1 MSDSKGAE
9 GPLSLKQLQSEVR
22 DGTIESV
29 VLALVD
35 MQGRLMG
42 KRVQSDYF
50 VERAE
55 DTIDVCSSL
64 LTLDMESDTTPGYTV
79 SSIDLGYPDFPL
91 HPDLA
96 TLRRMPWHE
105 ATALVLTDPH
115 WEDGTPVAESPRQI
129 LRHQVERAQALGY
142 EPMMSSELEFFVCRE
157 TYDQVHDGGY
167 LQITPAGRYVT
178 DGHLLAPGFDE
189 AFIRQLRVAM
199 RGAGIP
205 VEASKAEAW
214 PGQHEITFRYGDPL
228 TVADNHVI
236 YKHGA
241 KEIADQNGRSIT
253 FMAKPDHTWIGSS
266 CHVHS
271 SLWQDGRNVFEGES
285 EVFRHYLA
293 GQVAY
298 IAELAI
304 FVAPSVNSYKR
315 FVGKGT
321 WAGNTVTWAHDN
333 RTTGFRVV
341 GRGNALRTE
350 ARVPGADV
358 NPHLAFAALLAA
370 GLHGIEN
377 ELELPPPYEGNA
389 YELEDAPRFPRTL
402 REAVAA
408 LEAGSMARA
417 AFGDAVIDHYLNY
430 ARAEQRLF
438 DGVVTDY
445 ERQRMFERG

>member
-1 MSDSKGAE
+1 MTLEQLGAE
-9 GPLSLKQLQSEVR
+9 IA
-22 DGTIESV
+22 DGTIDTV
-29 VLALVD
+29 VIGLVD

-42 KRVQSDYF
+42 KRVQGEYF
-50 VERAE
+50 LERATSE
-55 DTIDVCSSL
+55 IDVCSSL

-105 ATALVLTDPH
+105 ATALVLCDPR
-115 WEDGTPVAESPRQI
+115 WPDGTAVAESPRQI
-129 LRHQVERAQALGY
+129 LRRQVERVRELGF

-157 TYDQVHDGGY
+157 TYDQVHANGY
-167 LQITPAGRYVT
+167 LDVTPAGRYVT

-189 AFIRQLRVAM
+189 PFIRKLRVAM
-199 RGAGIP
+199 KGADIP

-214 PGQHEITFRYGDPL
+214 PGQHEITFRYGEPL
-228 TVADNHVI
+228 SVADSHAI

-253 FMAKPDHTWIGSS
+253 FMAKPDHRWLMGSS

-271 SLWQDGRNVFEGES
+271 SLWKDGRNVFEGES
-285 EVFRHYLA
+285 EVFRQYLA
-293 GQVAY
+293 GQVACVS
-298 IAELAI
+298 ELAV
-304 FVAPSVNSYKR
+304 FVAPTVNSYKR
-315 FVGKGT
+315 FVGAGT

-341 GRGNALRTE
+341 GRGEAQRVE

-377 ELELPPPYEGNA
+377 GLEPPPPFEGNA
-389 YELEDAPRFPRTL
+389 YELDEAPSFPATL
-402 REAVAA
+402 REAIRA
-408 LEAGSMARA
+408 LENGTMARA
-417 AFGDAVIDHYLNY
+417 ALGGPVIDHYLNY

-438 DGVVTDY
+438 DRAVTDY
-445 ERQRMFERG
+445 ERERMFERG